1 MISIPIGLYLIRIGM
16 MLIVW
21 FGFILFAVWMVWL
34 LFKDTSKKNQSAK
47 QLSAREILDQRYAM
61 GEITREQ
68 YEMMKIDLAD

>member
-21 FGFILFAVWMVWL
+21 LGFILFAVWMVWL
-34 LFKDTSKKNQSAK
+34 LFKDTSKKSQSAK

>member
-1 MISIPIGLYLIRIGM
+1 MISIPIGLYLLRIGM

-21 FGFILFAVWMVWL
+21 LGFILFAVWMVWL
-34 LFKDTSKKNQSAK
+34 LFKDTSKKSQSAK

>member
-34 LFKDTSKKNQSAK
+34 LFKDTSKKSQSAK